1 MSKVLISGI
10 NGFTGRHLSVEFARR
25 GYQIRGLAQNPSAG
39 ADSGVYECNLF
50 DVPRL
55 TQIFEAEQP
64 DVVVHLA
71 AVAFVA
77 HDDVSAIYQTNIV
90 GTRNLLS
97 ALVDAGCQPRSVIV
111 ASSANVYG
119 NAVCEVLDESV
130 APAPA
135 NDYAVSKL
143 GAEYATRLWMDKLPI
158 TIVRPFNYTGVGQSE
173 KFLLPKIVAHFR
185 NQATVIELG
194 NLNVVRDFSDVRDVV
209 SAYARLAEGNFAG
222 QSFNVCSGK
231 GYSLDEILTMAKEIS
246 GHQLEV
252 RVNPSFVRATEV
264 HKLIGDNTRLCN
276 AIGAVSAIALPDTM
290 RWMLGVSA

>member
-1 MSKVLISGI
+1 MPKVLISGI

-25 GYQIRGLAQNPSAG
+25 GYQIRGLAHTVSVG
-39 ADSGVYECNLF
+39 ADSGVYECDLL
-50 DVPRL
+50 DLRRL
-55 TQIFEAEQP
+55 TQICESEQP

-97 ALVDAGCQPRSVIV
+97 ALVEAGCKPRSVII

-119 NAVCEVLDESV
+119 NAVCEILDES
-130 APAPA
+130 ADPAPA

-143 GAEYATRLWMDKLPI
+143 GAEYATRLWMDRLPI

-185 NQATVIELG
+185 NQASVIELG
-194 NLNVVRDFSDVRDVV
+194 NLNVVRDFSDVRDVASV
-209 SAYARLAEGNFAG
+209 YARLAEGSFAG

-231 GYSLDEILTMAKEIS
+231 GYSLDEILAMVREIS

-252 RVNPSFVRATEV
+252 RVNPSFVRAAEV
-264 HKLIGDNTRLCN
+264 HKLIGDNTRLRN
-276 AIGAVSAIALPDTM
+276 AIGAVSAIALSDTI
-290 RWMLGVSA
+290 RWMLGKSA